1 MEKIFNT
8 QDKCADFVR
17 HFSLHMLYFFHIL
30 PVISS
35 LADILL
41 LLSFSDDIK
50 FFHFTEWPKDAYNSI
65 FWFFVCDPMATG
77 YWEDFWDL
85 YIRSFS
91 QICWKTTIIF
101 HISVFFSQNYHFQKS
116 LVFLLC
122 NDACWKTEDLKKRP
136 CEAIKK

>member
-41 LLSFSDDIK
+41 LLSFLMVLN
-50 FFHFTEWPKDAYNSI
+50 FSI
-65 FWFFVCDPMATG
+65 LQSVQKMP
-77 YWEDFWDL
+77 
-85 YIRSFS
+85 
-91 QICWKTTIIF
+91 IIPF
-101 HISVFFSQNYHFQKS
+101 
-116 LVFLLC
+116 LVLC
-122 NDACWKTEDLKKRP
+122 V
-136 CEAIKK
+136 